1 MVKKLNTILAG
12 IVIAAAAMILALMP
26 SCSSDVEKSVYS
38 PEKEIDTKIS
48 DKMIQPQTDSQNN
61 SIGNSEDNSI
71 GNSEDNSIGNSEVAN
86 SYMLSMVGTISSVSG
101 DSAIIDTDSGEVEVN
116 LSELKDGDGYPEYV
130 SSGTEMVVSYFP
142 EDNDPEDRIIIRQVM
157 LKSQYDEIARRNG
170 R

>member
-12 IVIAAAAMILALMP
+12 IVIAAAAMILAIMP

-48 DKMIQPQTDSQNN
+48 DKMIQPQTDSQN
-61 SIGNSEDNSI
+61 NSI

-142 EDNDPEDRIIIRQVM
+142 EDNDPEGRIIIRQVM

>member
-48 DKMIQPQTDSQNN
+48 DKMIQPQTDSQN
-61 SIGNSEDNSI
+61 
-71 GNSEDNSIGNSEVAN
+71 NSIGNSEVAN

-142 EDNDPEDRIIIRQVM
+142 EDNDPEGRIIIRQVM

>member
-12 IVIAAAAMILALMP
+12 IVIAATAMILALMP

-48 DKMIQPQTDSQNN
+48 DKMIQPQTDSQN
-61 SIGNSEDNSI
+61 
-71 GNSEDNSIGNSEVAN
+71 NSIGNSEVAN

-142 EDNDPEDRIIIRQVM
+142 EDNDPEGRIIIRQVM

>member
-48 DKMIQPQTDSQNN
+48 DKMIQPQTDSQN
-61 SIGNSEDNSI
+61 
-71 GNSEDNSIGNSEVAN
+71 NSIGNSEVAN

-142 EDNDPEDRIIIRQVM
+142 EDTDPEGRIIIRQVM

>member
-61 SIGNSEDNSI
+61 SIGNSE
-71 GNSEDNSIGNSEVAN
+71 VAN

-101 DSAIIDTDSGEVEVN
+101 DSAIIDTDSDEVEVN

-142 EDNDPEDRIIIRQVM
+142 EDNDPEGRIIIRQVM

>member
-12 IVIAAAAMILALMP
+12 IVIASAAMILALMP

-38 PEKEIDTKIS
+38 SEKEIDTKIS

-61 SIGNSEDNSI
+61 SIGNSE
-71 GNSEDNSIGNSEVAN
+71 VAN
-86 SYMLSMVGTISSVSG
+86 SYMLTMVGTISSVSG

-142 EDNDPEDRIIIRQVM
+142 EDNDPEGRIIIRQVM

>member
-1 MVKKLNTILAG
+1 M
-12 IVIAAAAMILALMP
+12 
-26 SCSSDVEKSVYS
+26 
-38 PEKEIDTKIS
+38 
-48 DKMIQPQTDSQNN
+48 
-61 SIGNSEDNSI
+61 
-71 GNSEDNSIGNSEVAN
+71 AN

-142 EDNDPEDRIIIRQVM
+142 EDNDPEGRIIIRQVM

>member
-12 IVIAAAAMILALMP
+12 IVIAAAVMILALMP

-48 DKMIQPQTDSQNN
+48 DKMIQPQTDSQN
-61 SIGNSEDNSI
+61 
-71 GNSEDNSIGNSEVAN
+71 NSIGNSEVAN

-142 EDNDPEDRIIIRQVM
+142 EDNDPEGRIIIRQVM

>member
-38 PEKEIDTKIS
+38 SEKEIDTKIS
-48 DKMIQPQTDSQNN
+48 DKMIQPQTDSQN
-61 SIGNSEDNSI
+61 
-71 GNSEDNSIGNSEVAN
+71 NSIGNSEVAN

-142 EDNDPEDRIIIRQVM
+142 EDNDPEGRIIIRQVM

>member
-26 SCSSDVEKSVYS
+26 SCSADVEKSVYS

-48 DKMIQPQTDSQNN
+48 DKMIQPQTDSQN
-61 SIGNSEDNSI
+61 
-71 GNSEDNSIGNSEVAN
+71 NSIGNSEVAN

-130 SSGTEMVVSYFP
+130 SSGTEMVVPYFP
-142 EDNDPEDRIIIRQVM
+142 EDNDPEGRIIIRQVM

>member
-61 SIGNSEDNSI
+61 SIGNSE
-71 GNSEDNSIGNSEVAN
+71 VAN

-101 DSAIIDTDSGEVEVN
+101 DFAIIDTDSGEVEVN

-142 EDNDPEDRIIIRQVM
+142 EDNDPEGRIIIRQVM

>member
-61 SIGNSEDNSI
+61 SIGNSE
-71 GNSEDNSIGNSEVAN
+71 VAN

-130 SSGTEMVVSYFP
+130 SSGAEMVVSYFP
-142 EDNDPEDRIIIRQVM
+142 EDTDPEGRIIIRQVM

>member
-61 SIGNSEDNSI
+61 SIGNSE
-71 GNSEDNSIGNSEVAN
+71 VAN
-86 SYMLSMVGTISSVSG
+86 SYMLSMVGTIPSVSG

-142 EDNDPEDRIIIRQVM
+142 EDTDPEGRIIIRQVM

>member
-12 IVIAAAAMILALMP
+12 IVIASAAMILALMP

-38 PEKEIDTKIS
+38 SEKEIDTKIS
-48 DKMIQPQTDSQNN
+48 DKMIQPQTDSQN
-61 SIGNSEDNSI
+61 
-71 GNSEDNSIGNSEVAN
+71 NSIGNSEVAN

-142 EDNDPEDRIIIRQVM
+142 EDNDPEGRIIIRQVM

>member
-26 SCSSDVEKSVYS
+26 SCSSDVEKSVYG

-48 DKMIQPQTDSQNN
+48 DKMIQPQTDSQN
-61 SIGNSEDNSI
+61 
-71 GNSEDNSIGNSEVAN
+71 NSIGNSEVAN

-142 EDNDPEDRIIIRQVM
+142 EDNDPEGRIIIRQVM

>member
-26 SCSSDVEKSVYS
+26 SCSSDDEKSVYS

-48 DKMIQPQTDSQNN
+48 DKMIQPQTDSQN
-61 SIGNSEDNSI
+61 
-71 GNSEDNSIGNSEVAN
+71 NSIGNSEVAN

-142 EDNDPEDRIIIRQVM
+142 EDNDPEGRIIIRQVM